1 MFNIV
6 AKKKLFFIIPIVLL
20 VIGIASMIFQG
31 FAMDIEFQGG
41 INVTAALGQEFE
53 NNDIEKLVKDAIGI
67 TPSSV
72 QKSGENGEDVVIKIM
87 YQGDAKEL
95 SGEDRESL
103 TNALMEKY
111 GIESDAV
118 SISNVSATIGKEMLQ
133 KSFLLCLITVVL
145 MLVYITVRFE
155 LMSGVSA
162 VIALTHDVLIMMSFY
177 SIFRI
182 PVNSSFVAAIL
193 TILGYS
199 INASIMVFDR
209 IRERRRLATKKTVL
223 DDLVNESIWST
234 MGRSVNT
241 TLTTFLTV
249 AMLCLFGWLAGI
261 TSLVEFTLPIIVGII
276 AGFYSSV
283 FIAGPFWAMCKGG
296 KNK

>member
-6 AKKKLFFIIPIVLL
+6 EKKKIFFIISIVLI
-20 VIGIASMIFQG
+20 VIGIASMIIQG

-41 INVTAALGQEFE
+41 INVTAALGQKFE
-53 NNDIEKLVKDAIGI
+53 NKDVEALVKDAIGV

-87 YQGDAKEL
+87 YQGKNKEL
-95 SGEDRESL
+95 ASEDREKL
-103 TNALMEKY
+103 TNALIEKY
-111 GIESDAV
+111 GIKADAI

-133 KSFLLCLITVVL
+133 KSFLLCLITVIL
-145 MLVYITVRFE
+145 MLVYITIRFE
-155 LMSGVSA
+155 LMSGISA
-162 VIALTHDVLIMMSFY
+162 VVALIHDVLIMLGFY
-177 SIFRI
+177 SLFQI
-182 PVNSSFVAAIL
+182 PVNSSFIAAIL

-209 IRERRRLATKKTVL
+209 IRERRRVATKKTVL
-223 DDLVNESIWST
+223 NDLVNESIMST
-234 MGRSVNT
+234 MGRSINT
-241 TLTTFLTV
+241 TITTFLTV
-249 AMLCLFGWLAGI
+249 ALLCVFGYMMGI
-261 TSLVEFTLPIIVGII
+261 TSLVEFTLPIIVGIL

>member
-1 MFNIV
+1 MINIV
-6 AKKKLFFIIPIVLL
+6 EKKKIFFIIPLVLI
-20 VIGIASMIFQG
+20 VIGIVSMIAQG

-41 INVTAALGQEFE
+41 INVTAALGQEFKNKDVE
-53 NNDIEKLVKDAIGI
+53 TLVKDAIGV

-87 YQGDAKEL
+87 YQGKNKEL
-95 SGEDRESL
+95 ASADREKL
-103 TNALMEKY
+103 TNALIEKY
-111 GIESDAV
+111 GIDADAI
-118 SISNVSATIGKEMLQ
+118 SISNVSATVGKEMLQ
-133 KSFLLCLITVVL
+133 KSFLLCLITVIL
-145 MLVYITVRFE
+145 MLVYITIRFE
-155 LMSGVSA
+155 LMSGISA
-162 VIALTHDVLIMMSFY
+162 IVALIHDVLIMLSFY
-177 SIFRI
+177 SIFQI
-182 PVNSSFVAAIL
+182 PVNSTFIAAIL

-223 DDLVNESIWST
+223 NNLVNESILST
-234 MGRSVNT
+234 MGRSINT
-241 TLTTFLTV
+241 TITTLLTV
-249 AMLCLFGWLAGI
+249 ALLCVFGYMMGI
-261 TSLVEFTLPIIVGII
+261 TSLVEFTLPIIVGVV